1 MRKGEYYRDFAIIK
15 FHIPS
20 KFEFLKLNL
29 KNNNMA
35 IYNNRIQKNKTKFA
49 YYLLAVMVLIYP
61 FKCYAAHD
69 ESTTDKSNT
78 NYKLLNSQPIRH
90 LLKMDGWVLETSS
103 STYLI
108 VKNEQGR
115 LLNAYWGPSLI
126 DIEQLDAG
134 HFPETLNFS
143 NYNGGHRSESRA
155 EEYPAQGGPFY
166 DEPCLKITTESGNRD
181 IVLKFVSDKIDGNVL
196 EIILKDIQSDIYVTL
211 IYEVF
216 PEYGIISKKSRILNQ
231 SDEKIV
237 LESAQS
243 GVWQLPAD
251 KDYRLTYL
259 SGRWGSEAHLVSEPL
274 NQGMKVLEERR
285 GVTGYKSNPW
295 FAVDYKGQA
304 TEDIGKVWFGA
315 LGWSGNWRI
324 SIEQTYR
331 MQPRITGGYNTY
343 DFGYLL
349 KPGEELITTPFYG
362 GFTTNGFGEASRMLH
377 RLQRNEIV
385 PGGKEAR
392 LRPVFYNSWQTYEV
406 DVTEENQMELAE
418 KAAKMGVELF
428 LVDDGWFHLR
438 KETNAGLGDWFVD
451 SDKFPDGLLP
461 LSRYVNSLGMDF
473 GLWVEPEMVNPNSDL
488 YRNHPDWVLNF
499 AGRPRTE
506 GRGQLVLNLARND
519 VKEYLFKTLDKLVE
533 ENNVKMFKWDMNRF
547 VTEPGW
553 PELPPEEQKKVWVGY
568 TKNLYE
574 IIDRLREKHPG
585 LEIESCKGGGG
596 RIDMGIM
603 KRVDQFWTSD
613 DTDPVDRL
621 FIQEGFSYA
630 YSPGLLMGRV
640 SPMTSKKGYLNVRA
654 NSPLDFRF
662 LVAMQ
667 GSLGL
672 SLNPNIMSDDEV
684 EEAKKYIAFYKTIK
698 RTVQRG
704 DLYRI
709 SPSRESNI
717 RANQFNSEDGKQIVL
732 FALLKT
738 QEKYE
743 VFNPT
748 IYLRGL
754 DENAQ
759 YKIKPLHEEKLIE
772 KIQTASGSYLKNHGL
787 RFNFPRKDMDGTVI
801 VLEKILK

>member
-1 MRKGEYYRDFAIIK
+1 MSEC
-15 FHIPS
+15 
-20 KFEFLKLNL
+20 NV
-29 KNNNMA
+29 
-35 IYNNRIQKNKTKFA
+35 RIQKRGSKLAWFLYVVMIFLVPYISHASQDKSTYEKTKTSA
-49 YYLLAVMVLIYP
+49 NEQDNKPVRYL
-61 FKCYAAHD
+61 
-69 ESTTDKSNT
+69 S
-78 NYKLLNSQPIRH
+78 KLE
-90 LLKMDGWVLETSS
+90 GWVLETSS
-103 STYLI
+103 NTYIIL
-108 VKNEQGR
+108 KNKQGR
-115 LLNAYWGPSLI
+115 LFNVHWGSPLKN
-126 DIEQLDAG
+126 IEQLDAG
-134 HFPETLNFS
+134 YFPEILNS
-143 NYNGGHRSESRA
+143 TKYSGEHRSESRY

-166 DEPCLKITTESGNRD
+166 DEPCLKVTMENGNRD
-181 IVLKFVSDKIDGNVL
+181 IVLKYVSYKNDGNIL
-196 EIILKDIQSDIYVTL
+196 DILLKDIQSDIYVSL

-216 PEYGIISKKSRILNQ
+216 PEYGIISKKSRISNHTN
-231 SDEKIV
+231 EKIV

-243 GVWQLPAD
+243 GVWQLPPDA
-251 KDYRLTYL
+251 DYRLSYL
-259 SGRWGSEAHLVSEPL
+259 SGRWASEAHLVREPI
-274 NQGMKVLEERR
+274 NQGMKVLEDRR
-285 GVTGYKSNPW
+285 GVTGYNFAPW
-295 FAVDYKGQA
+295 FAVDFRGQA
-304 TEDIGKVWFGA
+304 TEESGKVWFGT

-349 KPGEELITTPFYG
+349 KPGEELITPPFYG
-362 GFTTNGFGEASRMLH
+362 GFTNNGFGEASRMLH

-406 DVTEENQMELAE
+406 DITESNQKELAKE
-418 KAAKMGVELF
+418 AAEMGVELF

-438 KETNAGLGDWFVD
+438 KETNAGLGDWFPD
-451 SDKFPDGLLP
+451 TDKFPGGLLP
-461 LSRYVNSLGMDF
+461 LSRYVNELGMDF

-506 GRGQLVLNLARND
+506 GRGQLVLNLARDD
-519 VKEYLFKTLDKLVE
+519 VKNYLFNTLDKLVE

-553 PELPPEEQKKVWVGY
+553 PELPPEEQKKVWVNY
-568 TKNLYE
+568 VNNLYE
-574 IIDRLREKHPG
+574 IIDSLRAKHAG

-603 KRVDQFWTSD
+603 ERVDQFWTSD

-621 FIQEGFSYA
+621 FIQEGFSFV
-630 YSPGLLMGRV
+630 YSPGVIMGRV
-640 SPMTSKKGYLNVRA
+640 SPLTSKNGYLNVRE
-654 NSPLDFRF
+654 NSPLEFRF
-662 LVAMQ
+662 LIAMQ

-672 SLNPNIMSDDEV
+672 SLNPNMMSEDEIK
-684 EEAKKYIAFYKTIK
+684 ESKKYISYYKNIK

-704 DLYRI
+704 DLYRL
-709 SPSRESNI
+709 SPSETSNL
-717 RANQFNSEDGKQIVL
+717 RVNQYVSEDGKQSVV

-743 VFNPT
+743 VLNPPV
-748 IYLRGL
+748 YLRGL

-759 YKIKPLHEEKLIE
+759 YKILPMHEGKMVE
-772 KIQTASGSYLKNHGL
+772 KIQTASGSYLINHGL

-801 VLEKILK
+801 IIEKIEK